1 MHIPEVKLDGEPLE
15 LVRLRAIV
23 ERCGEGLVVI
33 QSDQFVFANDRATE
47 LLQTTRTE
55 MMAKG
60 YLIRVHPDDR
70 AWMEERRRQRLAGQ
84 AVPNR
89 YEVRTLLE
97 NGDVRW
103 LEIGV
108 TMIPW
113 GGAPAT
119 LTYFSDVTERKQA
132 HAELQRASSEREA
145 ILHNALVG
153 IVLSV
158 DRHNQW
164 VNDKFAEMVGYSREE
179 LIGVP
184 STMLHPDREVWEQLG
199 REQRAALMATS
210 TSSSVRQLKRR
221 NGELFWVQMEGQCV
235 RKNDPDAGV
244 IWTFLDITE
253 RLKAEHDTQ
262 VALEQ
267 QKQLNNLRSRF
278 VAMTSH
284 EFRTPLSTILS
295 SAELL
300 KYYDERLPRAEKRE
314 ILKTIEDGVQRMK
327 RMLDRVL
334 LLGKVEAHMLEFR
347 PRAVNLLQICQDLV
361 EDTRTQHP
369 LSTSEIATNFS
380 VTAAEGVFDEKLL
393 HHILG
398 NLLSNALKYSPQGG
412 AVLFRVGS
420 DAEHTEFEVSDH
432 GIGIP
437 LDEIPHLFESFHRA
451 SNVGDI
457 PGTGLGLA
465 IVKNAVDLHGGSIS
479 VTSVAGQGT
488 TFTVR
493 LWNST
498 ATKLPSP
505 ESKTL

>member
-1 MHIPEVKLDGEPLE
+1 MNAEQVE
-15 LVRLRAIV
+15 LTRLRAIV

-33 QSDQFVFANDRATE
+33 QNDQFVFANDRATE
-47 LLQTTRTE
+47 LLQTTRAE
-55 MMAKG
+55 MMAEG
-60 YLIRVHPDDR
+60 YLYRVHPDDR
-70 AWMEERRRQRLAGQ
+70 AWVEARRRQRLEGQ
-84 AVPNR
+84 EVPSR
-89 YEVRTLLE
+89 YEVRAVLA

-103 LEIGV
+103 LDIGV

-119 LTYFSDVTERKQA
+119 LTFFSDVTERKQA
-132 HAELQRASSEREA
+132 HEELQRASSEREA

-164 VNDKFAEMVGYSREE
+164 VNGKFAEMVGYSREE

-184 STMLHPDREVWEQLG
+184 STMLHPDSEVWAQLG
-199 REQRAALMATS
+199 REQRAALIATS

-221 NGELFWVQMEGQCV
+221 NGELFWVHMEGQCV
-235 RKNDPDAGV
+235 HKNDPDAGV

-253 RLKAEHDTQ
+253 RLTAEHDTQ
-262 VALEQ
+262 IALEQ
-267 QKQLNNLRSRF
+267 QKELNNLRSRF

-300 KYYDERLPRAEKRE
+300 KYYDERLPKAEKLE
-314 ILKTIEDGVQRMK
+314 IIKTIEDGVQRMK

-334 LLGKVEAHMLEFR
+334 LLGKVEAHMLEFH
-347 PRAVNLLQICQDLV
+347 PQPVDLFQVCEDLV
-361 EDTRTQHP
+361 EDARIQHP
-369 LSTSEIATNFS
+369 LSHCDITTDYSATASKGF
-380 VTAAEGVFDEKLL
+380 FDEKLL
-393 HHILG
+393 HHIFG
-398 NLLSNALKYSPQGG
+398 NLLSNALKYSPNGCEV
-412 AVLFRVGS
+412 AFRVVS
-420 DAEHTEFEVSDH
+420 DGAHTVFEVADH

-437 LDEIPHLFESFHRA
+437 QDEIPHLFESFHRA

-457 PGTGLGLA
+457 QGTGLGLA
-465 IVKNAVDLHGGSIS
+465 IVKNAVDLHGGTIS
-479 VTSVAGQGT
+479 VTSTPGVGT

-493 LWNST
+493 L
-498 ATKLPSP
+498 
-505 ESKTL
+505 

>member
-1 MHIPEVKLDGEPLE
+1 MYTPEVRLDGEHLE
-15 LVRLRAIV
+15 LARLRAIV
-23 ERCGEGLVVI
+23 QRSGEGLLVI
-33 QSDQFVFANDRATE
+33 QDDQFVFANDRAIE
-47 LLQTTRTE
+47 LLQITRDELLT
-55 MMAKG
+55 KG
-60 YLIRVHPDDR
+60 YLYRVHPDDR
-70 AWMEERRRQRLAGQ
+70 SWVEQRRQQRLAGQ
-84 AVPNR
+84 TVPNR
-89 YEVRTLLE
+89 YEVRALLA
-97 NGDVRW
+97 NGDVLW
-103 LEIGV
+103 LDIGV

-119 LTYFSDVTERKQA
+119 LTFFSDVTDRKKA

-184 STMLHPDREVWEQLG
+184 SAMLHPDHGVWEQLG
-199 REQRAALMATS
+199 REQRAALVATS

-221 NGELFWVQMEGQCV
+221 NGELFWVHMEGQCV

-253 RLKAEHDTQ
+253 RLQAERDTQ

-267 QKQLNNLRSRF
+267 QKELNNLRSRF

-300 KYYDERLPRAEKRE
+300 KYYDERLPKADKLE

-334 LLGKVEAHMLEFR
+334 LLGKVEVHMLEFR
-347 PRAVNLLQICQDLV
+347 PRAVNLFNICQDLI
-361 EDTRTQHP
+361 EDARAQHP
-369 LSTSEIATNFS
+369 LSTCEITADFS
-380 VTAAEGVFDEKLL
+380 LAPTDGVFDEELL
-393 HHILG
+393 QHILG

-412 AVLFRVGS
+412 AVTFRVAS
-420 DAEHTEFEVSDH
+420 ESARTVFEVSDH

-437 LDEIPHLFESFHRA
+437 QDEIPHLFESFHRA

-457 PGTGLGLA
+457 QGTGLGLA
-465 IVKNAVDLHGGSIS
+465 IVKNAVDLHSGSIS
-479 VTSVAGQGT
+479 VTSTPDHGT
-488 TFTVR
+488 VFTVR
-493 LWNST
+493 L
-498 ATKLPSP
+498 
-505 ESKTL
+505 

>member
-1 MHIPEVKLDGEPLE
+1 MNPEPLE
-15 LVRLRAIV
+15 VELARLRAIV

-33 QSDQFVFANDRATE
+33 QNDQFVFANNRATE
-47 LLQTTRTE
+47 LLQSSREE
-55 MMAKG
+55 MMAEG
-60 YLIRVHPDDR
+60 YLYRIHPEDR
-70 AWMEERRRQRLAGQ
+70 PWIEERRKQRLAGQ
-84 AVPNR
+84 EVPNR
-89 YEVRTLLE
+89 YEVRALLA

-103 LEIGV
+103 LDIGV

-113 GGAPAT
+113 GDAPAT
-119 LTYFSDVTERKQA
+119 LTFFSDVTERKQA
-132 HAELQRASSEREA
+132 HAELQRASVEREA

-179 LIGVP
+179 LIGV
-184 STMLHPDREVWEQLG
+184 SSAMLHADRDVWAQLG
-199 REQRAALMATS
+199 REQRAALVATG

-221 NGELFWVQMEGQCV
+221 NGELFWVHMEGQCV

-253 RLKAEHDTQ
+253 RLKAEQDTQ
-262 VALEQ
+262 IALEQ
-267 QKQLNNLRSRF
+267 QKELNTLRSRF

-284 EFRTPLSTILS
+284 EFRTPLSTILT

-300 KYYDERLPRAEKRE
+300 KYYDDRLPKAEKLE
-314 ILKTIEDGVQRMK
+314 IIKTIEDGVQRMK

-347 PRAVNLLQICQDLV
+347 PHAVNLLQICQELV

-369 LSTSEIATNFS
+369 LSRSEITTDFS
-380 VTAAEGVFDEKLL
+380 QTTAMGMFDEKLL
-393 HHILG
+393 HHIFG

-412 AVLFRVGS
+412 AVAFSVVS
-420 DAEHTEFEVSDH
+420 TPEHTVFQVSDQ

-437 LDEIPHLFESFHRA
+437 PDEIPHLFESFHRA

-457 PGTGLGLA
+457 QGTGLGLA
-465 IVKNAVDLHGGSIS
+465 IVKNAVDLHGGSIQ
-479 VTSVAGQGT
+479 VTSAPGLGT

-493 LWNST
+493 L
-498 ATKLPSP
+498 
-505 ESKTL
+505 

>member
-1 MHIPEVKLDGEPLE
+1 MHPEQAE
-15 LVRLRAIV
+15 LARLRAIV

-33 QSDQFVFANDRATE
+33 QNDQFVFANNRATE
-47 LLQTTRTE
+47 LLQTTREE
-55 MMAKG
+55 MLVEG
-60 YLIRVHPDDR
+60 YLHRVHPDDR
-70 AWMEERRRQRLAGQ
+70 AWVEERRKQRLAGHD
-84 AVPNR
+84 VPSR
-89 YEVRTLLE
+89 YEVRALLG

-103 LEIGV
+103 LDIGV

-119 LTYFSDVTERKQA
+119 LTFFSDVTERKQA
-132 HAELQRASSEREA
+132 LEELQRASSEREA

-179 LIGVP
+179 LIGA
-184 STMLHPDREVWEQLG
+184 SSAMLHPDREVWAQLG
-199 REQRAALMATS
+199 REQRAALLATS

-221 NGELFWVQMEGQCV
+221 NGELFWVHMEGQCV

-244 IWTFLDITE
+244 IWTFLDITA
-253 RLKAEHDTQ
+253 RLQAEHDTQ
-262 VALEQ
+262 VAMEQ
-267 QKQLNNLRSRF
+267 QKELNTLRSRF

-300 KYYDERLPRAEKRE
+300 KYYDERLPKAEKLE
-314 ILKTIEDGVQRMK
+314 IIKTIEDGVQRMK

-334 LLGKVEAHMLEFR
+334 LLGKVEAHMLDFR
-347 PRAVNLLQICQDLV
+347 PQSVNLLKICQDLV
-361 EDTRTQHP
+361 DDTRTQHP
-369 LSTSEIATNFS
+369 LSRSEITTNFS
-380 VTAAEGVFDEKLL
+380 QASSHGVFDEKLL
-393 HHILG
+393 HHIFS

-412 AVLFRVGS
+412 EVGFRVVS
-420 DAEHTEFEVSDH
+420 DAAHTVFEVSDH

-437 LDEIPHLFESFHRA
+437 QDEIPHLFESFHRA

-465 IVKNAVDLHGGSIS
+465 IVKNSVDLHGGTIS
-479 VTSVAGQGT
+479 VTSTPGQGT

-493 LWNST
+493 L
-498 ATKLPSP
+498 
-505 ESKTL
+505 

>member
-1 MHIPEVKLDGEPLE
+1 MHSEQLE
-15 LVRLRAIV
+15 LARLRAVV
-23 ERCGEGLVVI
+23 ERCGEGLLVI
-33 QSDQFVFANDRATE
+33 QNDQFVFANNRATE
-47 LLQTTRTE
+47 LLQTTREE
-55 MMAKG
+55 MMAEG
-60 YLIRVHPDDR
+60 YLVRVHPDDR
-70 AWMEERRRQRLAGQ
+70 PWVEERRKRRLAGQ
-84 AVPNR
+84 EVPSR
-89 YEVRTLLE
+89 YEVRALLA

-103 LEIGV
+103 LDIGV

-119 LTYFSDVTERKQA
+119 LTFFSDVTERKLA
-132 HAELQRASSEREA
+132 HEDLQRASSEREA

-164 VNDKFAEMVGYSREE
+164 VNDKFAEMVGYDREE
-179 LIGVP
+179 LIGKP
-184 STMLHPDREVWEQLG
+184 SAMLHPDQALWVQLG
-199 REQRAALMATS
+199 REQRAALLATG

-253 RLKAEHDTQ
+253 RLQAEHDTQ
-262 VALEQ
+262 AALEQ
-267 QKQLNNLRSRF
+267 QKELNTLRSRF

-300 KYYDERLPRAEKRE
+300 KYYDERLPKAEKLE
-314 ILKTIEDGVQRMK
+314 IIKTIEDGVQRMK

-347 PRAVNLLQICQDLV
+347 PQPVNLLQICQDLV
-361 EDTRTQHP
+361 EDTRIHHP
-369 LSTSEIATNFS
+369 LARSEITTDFS
-380 VTAAEGVFDEKLL
+380 QTAADGQFDEKLL
-393 HHILG
+393 RHIFG

-412 AVLFRVGS
+412 SVDFRVVS
-420 DAEHTEFEVSDH
+420 DAAHTVFEVSDH

-437 LDEIPHLFESFHRA
+437 PDEIPHLFESFHRA

-465 IVKNAVDLHGGSIS
+465 IVKNAVDLHGGTIR
-479 VTSVAGQGT
+479 VASAPGRGT
-488 TFTVR
+488 TFTIR
-493 LWNST
+493 L
-498 ATKLPSP
+498 
-505 ESKTL
+505 

>member
-1 MHIPEVKLDGEPLE
+1 MDLEQLE
-15 LVRLRAIV
+15 LARLRAIV
-23 ERCGEGLVVI
+23 ELCGEGLLVI
-33 QSDQFVFANDRATE
+33 QNDQYVFANNRATE
-47 LLQTTRTE
+47 LLQSSREE
-55 MMAKG
+55 MMAEG
-60 YLIRVHPDDR
+60 YLFRVHPEDR
-70 AWMEERRRQRLAGQ
+70 PWMEERRKLRLAGKE
-84 AVPNR
+84 VPSR
-89 YEVRTLLE
+89 YEARALLA
-97 NGDVRW
+97 NGEVRW
-103 LEIGV
+103 LDIGV

-119 LTYFSDVTERKQA
+119 LIYFSDITERKQA

-158 DRHNQW
+158 NRHNQW

-179 LIGVP
+179 LIGV
-184 STMLHPDREVWEQLG
+184 SSAMLHADRDVWAQLG
-199 REQRAALMATS
+199 REQREALITTS

-221 NGELFWVQMEGQCV
+221 NGELFWVHMEGQCV

-253 RLKAEHDTQ
+253 QRQAEKDTRD
-262 VALEQ
+262 ALDQ
-267 QKQLNNLRSRF
+267 QKELNTLRSRF

-300 KYYDERLPRAEKRE
+300 KYYDDRLPKGEKLE

-347 PRAVNLLQICQDLV
+347 PQKVNLLQICQNLV

-369 LSTSEIATNFS
+369 LARSAITTDFSQATES
-380 VTAAEGVFDEKLL
+380 GTFDEKLL
-393 HHILG
+393 HHIFG

-412 AVLFRVGS
+412 AVEFRVVS
-420 DAEHTEFEVSDH
+420 DAGHTLFQVADH

-437 LDEIPHLFESFHRA
+437 PDEIPHLFASFHRA

-457 PGTGLGLA
+457 QGTGLGLA
-465 IVKNAVDLHGGSIS
+465 IVKNAVELHGGTIH
-479 VTSVAGQGT
+479 VTSTPGQGT

-493 LWNST
+493 I
-498 ATKLPSP
+498 
-505 ESKTL
+505 

>member
-1 MHIPEVKLDGEPLE
+1 MYTPEIRLDGEHLE

-23 ERCGEGLVVI
+23 ESCGEGLVVI
-33 QSDQFVFANDRATE
+33 QNDQFVFANDRATE
-47 LLQTTRTE
+47 LLQTTRAE
-55 MMAKG
+55 MMAQG
-60 YLIRVHPDDR
+60 YLVRVHPQDR
-70 AWMEERRRQRLAGQ
+70 DWIEERRHQRLAGQ
-84 AVPNR
+84 AVPSR

-103 LEIGV
+103 LDIGV

-119 LTYFSDVTERKQA
+119 LTFFSDITERKQA

-164 VNDKFAEMVGYSREE
+164 VNDKFAQMVGYGREE
-179 LIGVP
+179 LIGMP
-184 STMLHPDREVWEQLG
+184 SAMLHPDRAVWEQLG
-199 REQRAALMATS
+199 REQRTTLVATS

-253 RLKAEHDTQ
+253 RLKAENDTR

-267 QKQLNNLRSRF
+267 QKELNNLRSRF

-300 KYYDERLPRAEKRE
+300 KYYDERLPQAEKSE

-347 PRAVNLLQICQDLV
+347 PRAVNLHQICQDLV
-361 EDTRTQHP
+361 EDTRAQHP
-369 LSTSEIATNFS
+369 LTKCEITTNF
-380 VTAAEGVFDEKLL
+380 TDPAKQGVFDEKLL

-412 AVLFRVGS
+412 AVHFRVDCGG
-420 DAEHTEFEVSDH
+420 EHTLFEVSDQ

-437 LDEIPHLFESFHRA
+437 QDEIQHLFESFHRA

-479 VTSVAGQGT
+479 VSSVPGRGS

-493 LWNST
+493 L
-498 ATKLPSP
+498 
-505 ESKTL
+505 

>member
-1 MHIPEVKLDGEPLE
+1 MNAEQVE
-15 LVRLRAIV
+15 LARLRAIV
-23 ERCGEGLVVI
+23 ERCREGLVVV
-33 QSDQFVFANDRATE
+33 QNDQFVFANDRATE
-47 LLQTTRTE
+47 LLQTTREE

-60 YLIRVHPDDR
+60 YLYRVHPDDR
-70 AWMEERRRQRLAGQ
+70 AWVEARRHQRLAGQ
-84 AVPNR
+84 DVPSR
-89 YEVRTLLE
+89 YEMRAVLA

-103 LEIGV
+103 LDIGV

-119 LTYFSDVTERKQA
+119 LTFFSDVTERKQA
-132 HAELQRASSEREA
+132 HEELQRASSEREA

-164 VNDKFAEMVGYSREE
+164 VNDKFAEMVGYSREQ

-184 STMLHPDREVWEQLG
+184 SAMLHPDREVWTQLG
-199 REQRAALMATS
+199 REQRAALVATS

-221 NGELFWVQMEGQCV
+221 NGELFWVHMEGQCV
-235 RKNDPDAGV
+235 HKNDPDAGV

-253 RLKAEHDTQ
+253 RLTAERDTQ

-267 QKQLNNLRSRF
+267 QKELNNLRSRF

-300 KYYDERLPRAEKRE
+300 KYYDERLPKAEKLE
-314 ILKTIEDGVQRMK
+314 IIKTIEDGVQRMK

-334 LLGKVEAHMLEFR
+334 LLGNVEAHMLEFH
-347 PRAVNLLQICQDLV
+347 PQPVDLFQFCKELV
-361 EDTRTQHP
+361 EDARIQHL
-369 LSTSEIATNFS
+369 LSRNDITTDFSAIAAT
-380 VTAAEGVFDEKLL
+380 GLFDEKLL
-393 HHILG
+393 HHIFG
-398 NLLSNALKYSPQGG
+398 NLLSNALKYSPNGG
-412 AVLFRVGS
+412 AVEFRVVS
-420 DAEHTEFEVSDH
+420 DGAHTVFEVSDQ

-437 LDEIPHLFESFHRA
+437 QDEIAHLFEPFHRA

-457 PGTGLGLA
+457 QGTGLGLA
-465 IVKNAVDLHGGSIS
+465 IVKNAVDLHGGTIS
-479 VTSVAGQGT
+479 VTSTPRVGT

-493 LWNST
+493 L
-498 ATKLPSP
+498 
-505 ESKTL
+505 

>member
-1 MHIPEVKLDGEPLE
+1 MNAEQVE
-15 LVRLRAIV
+15 LARLRAIV

-33 QSDQFVFANDRATE
+33 QNDQFVFANDHATE
-47 LLQTTRTE
+47 LLQTNREE
-55 MMAKG
+55 MMAEG
-60 YLIRVHPDDR
+60 YLYRVHPDDR
-70 AWMEERRRQRLAGQ
+70 AWVEARRHQRLAGQ
-84 AVPNR
+84 EVPSR
-89 YEVRTLLE
+89 YEMRAVLA

-103 LEIGV
+103 LDIGV

-119 LTYFSDVTERKQA
+119 LTFFSDVTERKQA
-132 HAELQRASSEREA
+132 HEELQRASSEREA

-164 VNDKFAEMVGYSREE
+164 VNDKFAAMVGYSREE

-184 STMLHPDREVWEQLG
+184 SAMLHPDREVWTQLG
-199 REQRAALMATS
+199 REQRAALVATS
-210 TSSSVRQLKRR
+210 TSSGVRQLKRR
-221 NGELFWVQMEGQCV
+221 NGELFWVHMEGQCV
-235 RKNDPDAGV
+235 RRNDPDAGV

-253 RLKAEHDTQ
+253 RLNAEHDTQ

-267 QKQLNNLRSRF
+267 QKELNNLRSRF

-300 KYYDERLPRAEKRE
+300 KYYDERLPKPEKLE
-314 ILKTIEDGVQRMK
+314 IIKTIEDGVQRMK

-347 PRAVNLLQICQDLV
+347 PHPVDLFQVCEELV
-361 EDTRTQHP
+361 EDARAQHP
-369 LSTSEIATNFS
+369 QSHSDITTDFS
-380 VTAAEGVFDEKLL
+380 VTASNCLFDEKLL
-393 HHILG
+393 HHIFG
-398 NLLSNALKYSPQGG
+398 NLLSNALKYSPGG
-412 AVLFRVGS
+412 GTVDFLITSEGAQTV
-420 DAEHTEFEVSDH
+420 FEVSDR

-437 LDEIPHLFESFHRA
+437 QDEIPHLFESFHRA

-457 PGTGLGLA
+457 QGTGLGLA
-465 IVKNAVDLHGGSIS
+465 IVKNAVDLHGGTIS
-479 VTSVAGQGT
+479 VTSTPGLGT

-493 LWNST
+493 L
-498 ATKLPSP
+498 
-505 ESKTL
+505 